1 MKLSLVVPCYNEEAA
16 LPETASRLSSLLE
29 DLIRRGKVDADSGIW
44 LVDDGSRDRTW
55 ALIESLSSQ
64 SPAFYGIKLARNRG
78 HQFAL
83 LAGLLSADGD
93 AVISLD
99 ADLQDDLGVIERMI
113 EEYQNGNEIVY
124 GVRNKRDKDTWFKRW
139 TAERYY
145 GLLGMLGVSVVPN
158 HADYRLMGREALNA
172 LEEYREVNLFLRG
185 IVPQLGF
192 RSTRVYYERHE
203 RIAGETKYPLKKMIA
218 LAADGITSFSAVPL
232 RLIAALGAIV
242 FVMSAGIALWVLVVR
257 LFTSHAVPGWAS
269 TTLPI
274 YALGGVQLLS
284 LGVVGEYVAKVY
296 METKRRPR
304 FRIEKIVSSQG
315 IRSGAGGA
323 RVPVDHEPV

>member
-124 GVRNKRDKDTWFKRW
+124 GVRNKRDKDTWFNR
-139 TAERYY
+139 
-145 GLLGMLGVSVVPN
+145 
-158 HADYRLMGREALNA
+158 
-172 LEEYREVNLFLRG
+172 
-185 IVPQLGF
+185 
-192 RSTRVYYERHE
+192 
-203 RIAGETKYPLKKMIA
+203 
-218 LAADGITSFSAVPL
+218 
-232 RLIAALGAIV
+232 
-242 FVMSAGIALWVLVVR
+242 
-257 LFTSHAVPGWAS
+257 
-269 TTLPI
+269 
-274 YALGGVQLLS
+274 
-284 LGVVGEYVAKVY
+284 
-296 METKRRPR
+296 
-304 FRIEKIVSSQG
+304 
-315 IRSGAGGA
+315 
-323 RVPVDHEPV
+323 